1 MKKKTKGSNGVKV
14 AALGA
19 GLAGLAATAYFF
31 LGPKGKKHQHNTKA
45 WAINMK
51 KDIVAKLKKAKK
63 ITEPA
68 YRGIIDSVAKEYAK
82 ETRAGRE
89 EVNALAKDLKKHWTT
104 ISKSVKAVKQEVKK
118 VASKV
123 AKKS

>member
-31 LGPKGKKHQHNTKA
+31 LGPKGKKHQRNTKA